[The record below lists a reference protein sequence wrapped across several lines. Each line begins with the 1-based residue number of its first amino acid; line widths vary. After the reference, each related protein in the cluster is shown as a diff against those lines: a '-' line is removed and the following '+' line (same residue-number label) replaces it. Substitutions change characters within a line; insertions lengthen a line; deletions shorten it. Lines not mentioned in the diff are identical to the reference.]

1 MKIWFG
7 IILLISSVNLTGLNV
22 SALAQDSQERPQFQ
36 PPPPPVV
43 SPEVS
48 VKGEV
53 TFRIRAKSATTV
65 QLESSD
71 IPGIPFGRGLA
82 MARGDEGVWSTTVEP
97 LPPGAYRYNFGVD
110 QVRVLDPVNIA
121 TSESNSNVWSL
132 VTVPG
137 SEWFDTKNVPHGAV
151 AQVHYFSS
159 TLKRMRRMLVY
170 TPPGYESGK
179 GDFPVFYLLH
189 GAMDS
194 DESWSTV
201 GRAGFIL
208 EVLDNDELKK
218 GLELVWFATGKDD
231 FLIETSR
238 KTVKMLQAHG
248 FTVNYK
254 ESNGGHTWLN
264 WRDYLC
270 EFAPLLFQ

>member
-1 MKIWFG
+1 
-7 IILLISSVNLTGLNV
+7 
-22 SALAQDSQERPQFQ
+22 
-36 PPPPPVV
+36 
-43 SPEVS
+43 
-48 VKGEV
+48 
-53 TFRIRAKSATTV
+53 
-65 QLESSD
+65 
-71 IPGIPFGRGLA
+71 
-82 MARGDEGVWSTTVEP
+82 
-97 LPPGAYRYNFGVD
+97 
-110 QVRVLDPVNIA
+110 
-121 TSESNSNVWSL
+121 
-132 VTVPG
+132 
-137 SEWFDTKNVPHGAV
+137 
-151 AQVHYFSS
+151 
-159 TLKRMRRMLVY
+159 MLVY